1 MGDCAAYDPRMVSE
15 GDDYPPVL
23 DAGQVARLLGL
34 NIDYVRRLSR
44 EGVIPAHRIP
54 GGRSFRYLKDE
65 IIDWLRAQPATMDER
80 EEAGT

>member
-1 MGDCAAYDPRMVSE
+1 MTGGADE
-15 GDDYPPVL
+15 YPPVL

-65 IIDWLRAQPATMDER
+65 ILDWLRAQPATMDEPQ
-80 EEAGT
+80 EV

>member
-1 MGDCAAYDPRMVSE
+1 MVTSP
-15 GDDYPPVL
+15 DDYPPVL
-23 DAGQVARLLGL
+23 DAGQVARLLNL

-65 IIDWLRAQPATMDER
+65 IIDWLRSQPATMEER
-80 EEAGT
+80 EDAGT

>member
-1 MGDCAAYDPRMVSE
+1 MVLGS
-15 GDDYPPVL
+15 DDYPPVL

-65 IIDWLRAQPATMDER
+65 IIEWLRAQPATMEER
-80 EEAGT
+80 EDAGA

>member
-1 MGDCAAYDPRMVSE
+1 MVT
-15 GDDYPPVL
+15 GADDYPPVL

-65 IIDWLRAQPATMDER
+65 IIEWLRAQPATMEER
-80 EEAGT
+80 EDAGA

>member
-1 MGDCAAYDPRMVSE
+1 MVL
-15 GDDYPPVL
+15 GPDDYPPVL

-80 EEAGT
+80 EDAGA

>member
-1 MGDCAAYDPRMVSE
+1 MVL
-15 GDDYPPVL
+15 GPDDYPPVL

-65 IIDWLRAQPATMDER
+65 IIEWLRAQPATMEER
-80 EEAGT
+80 EGSGA

>member
-1 MGDCAAYDPRMVSE
+1 MVT
-15 GDDYPPVL
+15 GPDDYPPVL

-65 IIDWLRAQPATMDER
+65 IIDWLRAQPATMEER

>member
-1 MGDCAAYDPRMVSE
+1 MVT
-15 GDDYPPVL
+15 GPDDYPPVL

-65 IIDWLRAQPATMDER
+65 IIDWLRAQPATMEER
-80 EEAGT
+80 EDAGT

>member
-1 MGDCAAYDPRMVSE
+1 MSPN

-65 IIDWLRAQPATMDER
+65 IIEWLRAQPATMDER
-80 EEAGT
+80 EDARTGD

>member
-1 MGDCAAYDPRMVSE
+1 MVH
-15 GDDYPPVL
+15 GPDDYPPVL

-65 IIDWLRAQPATMDER
+65 IIDWLRSQPATMEER
-80 EEAGT
+80 EDAGA

>member
-1 MGDCAAYDPRMVSE
+1 MVQGS
-15 GDDYPPVL
+15 DDYPPVL

-65 IIDWLRAQPATMDER
+65 IIEWLRAQPATMDER
-80 EEAGT
+80 EDAGA

>member
-1 MGDCAAYDPRMVSE
+1 MVT
-15 GDDYPPVL
+15 GADDYPPVL

-65 IIDWLRAQPATMDER
+65 IIDWLRAQPATMEER
-80 EEAGT
+80 EDAGT

>member
-1 MGDCAAYDPRMVSE
+1 MTGGPDE
-15 GDDYPPVL
+15 YPPVL

-65 IIDWLRAQPATMDER
+65 ILDWLRAQPATMDEPQ
-80 EEAGT
+80 EA

>member
-1 MGDCAAYDPRMVSE
+1 MVT
-15 GDDYPPVL
+15 GPDDYPPVL

-44 EGVIPAHRIP
+44 EGVIPAHRLP

-65 IIDWLRAQPATMDER
+65 IIDWLRSQPATMVER
-80 EEAGT
+80 EDAGT